1 MRYSLKAL
9 LAIPVVVA
17 LAYSIILPVI
27 YSERYSVLSN
37 LHIKDWGLN
46 KMEKELN
53 KRIPER
59 VIGEVEYPNGDVGNV
74 YSNKQ
79 TIDGVTISAQPF
91 GVAFSTDST
100 RWNHKKAVE
109 KVDKQMRAFLDR
121 NPDLVSDWAAI
132 EVYTYRGPR
141 GYVKKR
147 QISYNRFDM
156 YPPEQQ

>member
-1 MRYSLKAL
+1 MRYSLKTL
-9 LAIPVVVA
+9 LALPLIAIVTCSIT
-17 LAYSIILPVI
+17 YSTILPFV
-27 YSERYSVLSN
+27 YSERYYVLSN

-91 GVAFSTDST
+91 GVAFSTD
-100 RWNHKKAVE
+100 RH
-109 KVDKQMRAFLDR
+109 
-121 NPDLVSDWAAI
+121 
-132 EVYTYRGPR
+132 EVG
-141 GYVKKR
+141 
-147 QISYNRFDM
+147 S
-156 YPPEQQ
+156 